1 MKHELETTKSTLNT
15 QTQNLAEAH
24 RRIDQEASKRTAVAK
39 SLSTE
44 EKRHKAT
51 QSELQKVKINLQTIK
66 TQYTVS
72 EGWPFPY
79 ECLVGLL
86 ILGHQH
92 EIKKHELDNAKI
104 KERLQKT
111 MDERY
116 EQNGD
121 IFKMSSPMD
130 KAGALFGP
138 PKPNHAAKVR

>member
-1 MKHELETTKSTLNT
+1 LKYELETTKSTLTT

-72 EGWPFPY
+72 
-79 ECLVGLL
+79 
-86 ILGHQH
+86 
-92 EIKKHELDNAKI
+92 D
-104 KERLQKT
+104 
-111 MDERY
+111 
-116 EQNGD
+116 
-121 IFKMSSPMD
+121 
-130 KAGALFGP
+130 
-138 PKPNHAAKVR
+138 